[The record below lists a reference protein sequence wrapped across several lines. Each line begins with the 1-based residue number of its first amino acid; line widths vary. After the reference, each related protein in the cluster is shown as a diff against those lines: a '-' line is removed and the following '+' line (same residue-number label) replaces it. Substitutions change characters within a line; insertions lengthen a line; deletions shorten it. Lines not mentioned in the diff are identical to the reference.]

1 MRKIVIAGNW
11 KMNKTNE
18 EAIQLV
24 TTLNEELKQFP
35 EAKELEIIVSPPY
48 TAISSVLD
56 LTQSS
61 LIKISAQNLF
71 WEDSGAFTGEV
82 SAPMLKS
89 AGAEY
94 VIIGHSERRQ
104 IFNEND
110 ETINKK
116 IKAALNHNLIPILCI
131 GETLEEREADK
142 VQEILISQL
151 STDLAGF
158 SKEELKKLIVA
169 YEPIWAIGTGK
180 TATPNEAEEAHVI
193 VRKTLAGKFDQEFAD
208 TIRILYGGSVKS
220 KNSKELL
227 SQPNIDGALI
237 GGASLKAE
245 DFIGIIK
252 NSIS

>member
-89 AGAEY
+89 AGAVWIARYFIPDAFWLHVFAGFFAVIGHNFSIFLLEKDPEGKIKFGGGAGGTPAIGA
-94 VIIGHSERRQ
+94 IIGFWWPSVF
-104 IFNEND
+104 I
-110 ETINKK
+110 
-116 IKAALNHNLIPILCI
+116 LIPVGYLIVMVVGYASLATLSLPLIGSFILLI
-131 GETLEEREADK
+131 RFINSEQPWEYIFSGLLS
-142 VQEILISQL
+142 EILI
-151 STDLAGF
+151 
-158 SKEELKKLIVA
+158 V
-169 YEPIWAIGTGK
+169 WA
-180 TATPNEAEEAHVI
+180 
-193 VRKTLAGKFDQEFAD
+193 
-208 TIRILYGGSVKS
+208 
-220 KNSKELL
+220 LL
-227 SQPNIDGALI
+227 PNIKRLLNGTERLVGFRAKKKKQD
-237 GGASLKAE
+237 E
-245 DFIGIIK
+245 
-252 NSIS
+252 